1 MQKRLGG
8 SRSAKNFKEMHLHIR
23 MGITECQKNLEI
35 GDHRVPKH
43 WGSQGAKKNY
53 FRGSQGAK
61 KNILGHSMDE
71 EPGAKGWGN

>member
-1 MQKRLGG
+1 MQKELGG

-43 WGSQGAKKNY
+43 WGSQGAKNI
-53 FRGSQGAK
+53 
-61 KNILGHSMDE
+61 ILGHSMDE